1 MSEQGTLEWHRMR
14 LGKFTGSNIH
24 KLMGKARNKND
35 IFSQTALTYIK
46 EVAAERCL
54 NQEVVDDD
62 MMFEEY
68 VNHTQASGRAIAW
81 GQMYEA
87 FARADY
93 EFTSGNK
100 VEAVSSIPYE
110 DMPYF
115 ASSPD
120 GVVVGEEKGC
130 IEIKCPTLPVFIEY
144 ANEIKDNDTL
154 LVTKPEYYWQCM
166 AHMMCVGAQWCDFI
180 AYHPYATKQM
190 VVVRITR
197 DENAVNALK
206 EKLILAEDEVIK
218 ITKKFNENGN

>member
-24 KLMGKARNKND
+24 KLMGKARNKSD

-54 NQEVVDDD
+54 NQEVIDDD

-68 VNHTQASGRAIAW
+68 VNHTQASSRAIAW
-81 GQMYEA
+81 GQMHEA

-110 DMPYF
+110 EMPYF

-120 GVVVGEEKGC
+120 GVVLGEEKGC

-154 LVTKPEYYWQCM
+154 LVVKPEYYWQCM
-166 AHMMCVGAQWCDFI
+166 AHMMCVGTQWCDFI
-180 AYHPYATKQM
+180 AYHPYAKKQM

-206 EKLILAEDEVIK
+206 EKLILAEDEVNK
-218 ITKKFNENGN
+218 ITNKFNENGN